1 MVVVDCGFLDV
12 WVRQTNRTY
21 ASTFAHGLLRGSR
34 RKPRTVQYRTTHTR
48 AKVVHHTVQVVYS
61 VPNTPQRATLRT
73 FIDDRWCAGCS
84 ASRQP
89 TQPAVDD
96 ASVGQRPR
104 NPGGGGQ
111 LQDPSYIRR
120 ALSSSTRHPAGGH
133 GSVSLDSRSTA
144 LQRIVKFVRPNV
156 HIVPVLAEESPWHVK
171 LRAAA
176 VRNLNLWR
184 CCVHLCTG
192 WY

>member
-96 ASVGQRPR
+96 ASVGHRKR
-104 NPGGGGQ
+104 AGGGEGGGGG
-111 LQDPSYIRR
+111 SYSTHPTSIRR
-120 ALSSSTRHPAGGH
+120 ALGSSTRHPAGGH
-133 GSVSLDSRSTA
+133 GSANDSRSTA
-144 LQRIVKFVRPNV
+144 LQRIVEFARSNI
-156 HIVPVLAEESPWHVK
+156 HIVPV
-171 LRAAA
+171 
-176 VRNLNLWR
+176 
-184 CCVHLCTG
+184 
-192 WY
+192 